1 MISSELIEE
10 KYSTSKLWNPEED
23 GSWLIE
29 DYSKLQLN
37 FKYISQQ
44 KILSDETVLVENDE
58 QATKALENIVKIKQ
72 AELERN
78 YAIRQEY
85 ISNNP
90 GKHSPTNV
98 LYSESL
104 RNRFNSCVR
113 HLLRKSTSGPSGTRL
128 FRIDNHLQLLE
139 KQKKVKKNCK
149 KLMFLR

>member
-1 MISSELIEE
+1 MVLLINSELIEE
-10 KYSTSKLWNPEED
+10 NYSTSKLWKPEED
-23 GSWLIE
+23 GSWLIK

-37 FKYISQQ
+37 FKYVSQQ
-44 KILSDETVLVENDE
+44 KILSDDAVLVENDE

-90 GKHSPTNV
+90 GKHLPTNA

-104 RNRFNSCVR
+104 RVLPTAEF
-113 HLLRKSTSGPSGTRL
+113 P
-128 FRIDNHLQLLE
+128 
-139 KQKKVKKNCK
+139 
-149 KLMFLR
+149 

>member
-1 MISSELIEE
+1 MVLLINLELIEE
-10 KYSTSKLWNPEED
+10 NYATSKLWNPEED
-23 GSWLIE
+23 GSWLIK

-44 KILSDETVLVENDE
+44 KILSDEAVLVENDE

-78 YAIRQEY
+78 YEIRQEY

-90 GKHSPTNV
+90 GKYSPTNT

-104 RNRFNSCVR
+104 RNRFKEP
-113 HLLRKSTSGPSGTRL
+113 LLRVASPIRTVSVASTSSPSLDFSR
-128 FRIDNHLQLLE
+128 
-139 KQKKVKKNCK
+139 
-149 KLMFLR
+149 FL